1 MKIRLKH
8 QARNATRPRMGLRRV
23 EFARRQLRSRQLSR
37 CDYGFTL
44 IELLVVITILPLIV
58 GGIAA
63 ALVAVLQ
70 NQSTTSAQY
79 TNSVDAQITSA
90 RFVRDVQSAQYVT
103 TDATITSPYS
113 SISPQICGVGA
124 GGSLISAMYWQSS
137 AGIYT
142 EVTYWEV
149 GTSLIRRLCTVNGSW
164 QTPSVSASAV
174 VASNFPAGQA
184 SAVVAPIAAAAAAAA
199 GWYSAVEVSGVT
211 ISVTEPGKSA
221 FQYGLLGI
229 PRIWNSVGAGFPGGG
244 SPPPPFLVLG
254 NSADCSTPALSESGA
269 AVVTISAGNAPI
281 GIDSTCPG
289 AISLGIPRGSPS
301 LLASSVLTANPNYAT
316 SPSVVVGGGVTQFPS
331 TETYSASGPIADP
344 YATLVAP
351 TNPTS
356 GATGS
361 CPSTNGGTCTSGV
374 YGTSP
379 TLSNYTWNFATSGI
393 FIFTN
398 AVSITNAAIVNFG
411 AGTYWFEGGLTI
423 NGNTTVN
430 FGSGLYIFGDSL
442 TGTGNGITISNGAV
456 VNSTGLPGGMLWYV
470 EGGSASIVGNGQV
483 SLNGSPQYDGLAIWD
498 VAAQGTTDPLTIT
511 NGGSVSDGFGGIYAP
526 NGEVIFS
533 GAGSAGVSS
542 LVVEYA
548 NLSNGGTLTVGS
560 SG

>member
-1 MKIRLKH
+1 MKVRLKH
-8 QARNATRPRMGLRRV
+8 QARKATRPRMGLRRD
-23 EFARRQLRSRQLSR
+23 EFARWQLPPQELSR
-37 CDYGFTL
+37 RDSGFTL

-63 ALVAVLQ
+63 ALLAVLQ
-70 NQSTTSAQY
+70 NQSVTSARY
-79 TNSVDAQITSA
+79 ANSVDAQITSA

-103 TDATITSPYS
+103 TDAALTSPYS
-113 SISPQICGVGA
+113 SISPQLCGVAA
-124 GGSLISAMYWQSS
+124 GGSLISAMFWQSTT
-137 AGIYT
+137 GTYT

-149 GTSLIRRLCTVNGSW
+149 GTSLTRRLCTVNASW

-184 SAVVAPIAAAAAAAA
+184 SAVVAPTSAATATAA
-199 GWYSAVEVSGVT
+199 GWYSAVEISGVT

-221 FQYGLLGI
+221 FQYGLLAV

-254 NSADCSTPALSESGA
+254 NSANCSTPALSESGA
-269 AVVTISAGNAPI
+269 AVVTISGGIGQI

-289 AISLGIPRGSPS
+289 AISLGIPKGSPS

-361 CPSTNGGTCTSGV
+361 CPGTNGGTCTSGV
-374 YGTSP
+374 YSTSP
-379 TLSNYTWNFATSGI
+379 TLSNYTWNFATSGV
-393 FIFTN
+393 FIFSN
-398 AVSITNAAIVNFG
+398 AVSITNAATVNFG
-411 AGTYWFEGGLTI
+411 AGTYWFQGGLTI
-423 NGNTTVN
+423 DGDTMVN
-430 FGSGLYIFGDSL
+430 FGSGLYIFGDSA

-483 SLNGSPQYDGLAIWD
+483 TLNGSPQYDGLAIWD
-498 VAAQGTTDPLTIT
+498 AAAQGTVDPLTIT
-511 NGGSVSDGFGGIYAP
+511 NGGSVSDGFGGVYAP
-526 NGEVIFS
+526 NGQVVFS
-533 GAGSAGVSS
+533 GAGSAGISS

-548 NLSNGGTLTVGS
+548 SLSNGGTLTVGTA
-560 SG
+560 G